1 MKLNEIADRPG
12 SRHARKRVA
21 RGIGSGLGKTAGR
34 GGKGQTARS
43 GGAKPGFEGGQMPI
57 YRRLPKRGF
66 NKPNQLQYN
75 EVNLSRVQAAFDAKK
90 LDPAKLVTSQ
100 ALVEA
105 GVITHLYEGVRLLG
119 NGELKS
125 KADFEVFHASKG
137 AVSAVEKAGGSVKM
151 LRPPR
156 EEKVKKTKEVKPA
169 AKAPEAKPKDAAGG
183 KPKPAAEAKP
193 AKPPKKPEAGE

>member
-100 ALVEA
+100 ALVAA

-137 AVSAVEKAGGSVKM
+137 AVSGVEKAGGSVKM

-156 EEKVKKTKEVKPA
+156 QEKVKKTKEVKPA
-169 AKAPEAKPKDAAGG
+169 AKAPEAKPKDAASG
-183 KPKPAAEAKP
+183 KSKPAADAKP

>member
-1 MKLNEIADRPG
+1 
-12 SRHARKRVA
+12 
-21 RGIGSGLGKTAGR
+21 
-34 GGKGQTARS
+34 
-43 GGAKPGFEGGQMPI
+43 MPI

-156 EEKVKKTKEVKPA
+156 KEKVKKTKEAKPA
-169 AKAPEAKPKDAAGG
+169 AKAPDAKPKEAGG
-183 KPKPAAEAKP
+183 GKSKPAADTKPAADAKQ